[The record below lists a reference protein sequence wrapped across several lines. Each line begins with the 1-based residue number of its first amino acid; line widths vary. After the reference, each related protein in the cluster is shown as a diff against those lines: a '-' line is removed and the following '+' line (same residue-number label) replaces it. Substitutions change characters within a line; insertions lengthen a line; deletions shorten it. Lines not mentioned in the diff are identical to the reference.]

1 MTDQGVSEYQHEPVL
16 VEEVVNWL
24 SLPRGG
30 VFIDFT
36 VGGGSHLARIAEAS
50 ASGSRL
56 YGVDRDVLAVETA
69 RARLAGFSQVEEIIH
84 APFAS
89 AVDSL
94 AERQIEQI
102 HGALFDLGVSSPQ
115 IDRAERGFAFQQ
127 SGPLDMRMDR
137 DMTPTTAADILNSS
151 SQAEL
156 TRIIS
161 DYGEER
167 RASRIAR
174 AIVSEREN
182 SPITES
188 TQFKNLLER
197 TLGPANLTKTL
208 ARVYQAL
215 RIAVND
221 ELGQLQFALER
232 VIDLLAPHGRVGVIS
247 YHSLEDR
254 ITKNIFKSRIGECV
268 CPPNLPVCACG
279 ARATLKILTRKPITP
294 SEQEISANPRARSAK
309 FRVAEKMQLNSG
321 ASA

>member
-1 MTDQGVSEYQHEPVL
+1 MTGWGVSEYKHEPVL
-16 VEEVVNWL
+16 VSEVVGWL
-24 SLPRGG
+24 SLPKGG

-50 ASGSRL
+50 APEARL
-56 YGVDRDVLAVETA
+56 YGVDRDALAAETA
-69 RARLAGFSQVEEIIH
+69 RERLAGFSQVQEIIH
-84 APFAS
+84 APFAT

-115 IDRAERGFAFQQ
+115 IDRAERGFSYQQ
-127 SGPLDMRMDR
+127 GGPLDMRMDR
-137 DMTPTTAADILNSS
+137 DMTLTAADILNNS

-161 DYGEER
+161 EYGEER
-167 RASRIAR
+167 RAARIAR
-174 AIVSEREN
+174 AVVAERE
-182 SPITES
+182 SQAFSES
-188 TQFKNLLER
+188 IHFRKFLEK
-197 TLGPANLTKTL
+197 TLGAANLTKTL

-221 ELGQLQFALER
+221 ELGQLQSALER
-232 VIDLLAPHGRVGVIS
+232 VIDLLAPAGRVGVIS

-254 ITKNIFKSRIGECV
+254 IVKKIFKSRTGECV

-279 ARATLKILTRKPITP
+279 AEASLKILTRKPVRP
-294 SEQEISANPRARSAK
+294 SASEVSENPRARSAK
-309 FRVAEKMQLNSG
+309 FRVAEKLPSNEGG
-321 ASA
+321 AA